1 MERRGE
7 GGSGKGLKLAEE
19 EGGRLSEARRE
30 TISLV
35 RGNYGKSAG
44 EPAAN
49 LADIRGF
56 WCVCVC
62 LCACVRLC
70 A

>member
-1 MERRGE
+1 MCGGGGE
-7 GGSGKGLKLAEE
+7 G
-19 EGGRLSEARRE
+19 EARRE

-56 WCVCVC
+56 WYVCVCVWISVCVCVC
-62 LCACVRLC
+62 EGVR
-70 A
+70 ARD

>member
-1 MERRGE
+1 MKPAEDTRGRGE
-7 GGSGKGLKLAEE
+7 G
-19 EGGRLSEARRE
+19 EARRE

-56 WCVCVC
+56 
-62 LCACVRLC
+62 
-70 A
+70 